1 MYALNDTDSG
11 ATTWLAQNTPSEH
24 TDQDV
29 SGYRVRRMSGAQS
42 TNGRTR
48 LRSGPGVVPCG
59 TPAFLSSLLVMAN
72 KIRAVI
78 RSATKTRSTRPRR
91 SRGERGV
98 GGSVTP
104 AATVA
109 AIWLL
114 MPELAAIVSAIRLL
128 TPELAAIVFAIRLLI
143 PELIP
148 PA

>member
-1 MYALNDTDSG
+1 MYALTESDSG
-11 ATTWLAQNTPSEH
+11 TMTLLAQSTPSAH

-29 SGYRVRRMSGAQS
+29 SGYRVRRMSGPQS
-42 TNGRTR
+42 TNGSSR

-59 TPAFLSSLLVMAN
+59 TPACRSVLLVMRS
-72 KIRAVI
+72 KIKAVI

-91 SRGERGV
+91 CQGGRGV

-114 MPELAAIVSAIRLL
+114 MPELAPIV
-128 TPELAAIVFAIRLLI
+128 VAIRLLI

>member
-1 MYALNDTDSG
+1 MYVLTETDSG
-11 ATTWLAQNTPSEH
+11 AMTWLAKSTPSAH

-29 SGYRVRRMSGAQS
+29 SGYRVRR
-42 TNGRTR
+42 T
-48 LRSGPGVVPCG
+48 SGPQSASGSTRVRTGPGLVPCG
-59 TPAFLSSLLVMAN
+59 TPACWSTLLVMPN
-72 KIRAVI
+72 RMSAVMT
-78 RSATKTRSTRPRR
+78 SATKTRSTRPRR
-91 SRGERGV
+91 CQGGRGV

-114 MPELAAIVSAIRLL
+114 MPELAPIV
-128 TPELAAIVFAIRLLI
+128 VAIRLLI